1 MSHSEYLEQLGPLV
15 RRRRRELGLSQRRL
29 ARQLEMNAAH
39 LCNIERNQQT
49 ITVTTALKL
58 TRWLE
63 GAE

>member
-15 RRRRRELGLSQRRL
+15 RQRRRELGLSQRRL

-39 LCNIERNQQT
+39 LCNIERSQQT
-49 ITVTTALKL
+49 VTVTTALKL

-63 GAE
+63 GVE